1 MPEPKERQSI
11 KVQAERTVL
20 AAVRLPESKFDEQ
33 DPFGELRELSRQ
45 AGAVVVGEI
54 EQRRD
59 RPEAGTYMG
68 TGKIEELKGMCE
80 ALNAKTIIFDHDL
93 SPKQIA
99 KIEQMTERKVLDRS
113 ELILDIFASRATTHE
128 AKPAEV
134 HEEEA
139 LERQGAKP

>member
-20 AAVRLPESKFDEQ
+20 AALRLPESRYDER

-59 RPEAGTYMG
+59 RPEPGT
-68 TGKIEELKGMCE
+68 
-80 ALNAKTIIFDHDL
+80 
-93 SPKQIA
+93 
-99 KIEQMTERKVLDRS
+99 
-113 ELILDIFASRATTHE
+113 
-128 AKPAEV
+128 
-134 HEEEA
+134 
-139 LERQGAKP
+139 